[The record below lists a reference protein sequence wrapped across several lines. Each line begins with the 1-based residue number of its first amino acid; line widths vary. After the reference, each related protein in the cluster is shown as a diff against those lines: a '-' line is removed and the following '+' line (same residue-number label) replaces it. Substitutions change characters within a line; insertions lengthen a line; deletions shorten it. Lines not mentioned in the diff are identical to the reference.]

1 MVFLNCFNP
10 TVMRVIYYLLF
21 FLFVLSSCGQYKRYT
36 YLQTKYPEKDTIYAK
51 KLTPY
56 LLQPSDILHVKISS
70 VLDKVSQELFSSD
83 MANTTSGM
91 ASGAGALYLMGNTI
105 DSEGFISLP
114 VIGKVMVGGMTLEEA
129 REKIYQTAITYSS
142 DARVDVKLLSFR
154 ITIVGEVK
162 APGYYTIYSDKA
174 TLLEGLSMAG
184 DLTYNGKR
192 KNILILRSFK
202 DGTKTIK
209 VDLTSRDLLSS
220 EKYFLQPN
228 DIIYVAPFKTAA
240 FRAKIADYSVFL
252 TLITSTI
259 TAVLLIN
266 NAFK

>member
-1 MVFLNCFNP
+1 
-10 TVMRVIYYLLF
+10 MRLIICSLF
-21 FLFVLSSCGQYKRYT
+21 FALLLASCGQYKRYT
-36 YLQTKYPEKDTIYAK
+36 YLQAKYPEKDTLYAK

-56 LLQPSDILHVKISS
+56 LLQPSDILQVKISS
-70 VLDKVSQELFSSD
+70 VLDKASRELFSSD
-83 MANTTSGM
+83 VSNMPTGMSSGTSG
-91 ASGAGALYLMGNTI
+91 LYLMGNTI
-105 DSEGFISLP
+105 DSEGYISLP
-114 VIGKVMVGGMTLEEA
+114 VVGKIMVGGMTLEEA
-129 REKIYQTAITYSS
+129 REKIYQTAITYST

-154 ITIVGEVK
+154 ISIVGEVK
-162 APGYYTIYSDKA
+162 APGYYTIYGTRA

-184 DLTYNGKR
+184 DLTYNGQR

-202 DGTKTIK
+202 DGTRTIK

-228 DIIYVAPFKTAA
+228 DIIYVSPFKTAA
-240 FRAKIADYSVFL
+240 FRAKISDYAVFM

>member
-1 MVFLNCFNP
+1 
-10 TVMRVIYYLLF
+10 MRVIFYLLF
-21 FLFVLSSCGQYKRYT
+21 FLFVFSSCGQYKRYT

-51 KLTPY
+51 KLIPY
-56 LLQPSDILHVKISS
+56 LLQPSDILQVKISS
-70 VLDKVSQELFSSD
+70 ILAKASQDLFNSD
-83 MANTTSGM
+83 MSNIPNGMSSGT
-91 ASGAGALYLMGNTI
+91 AGLYLMGNTI
-105 DSEGFISLP
+105 DSEGYISLP
-114 VIGKVMVGGMTLEEA
+114 VIGKIMVGGMTLEDA
-129 REKIYQTAITYSS
+129 REKIYQMAVAYST

-154 ITIVGEVK
+154 VSIVGEVK
-162 APGYYTIYSDKA
+162 VPGYYTIYGTRA

-184 DLTYNGKR
+184 DLTYNGQR

-220 EKYFLQPN
+220 EKYYLQPN

-240 FRAKIADYSVFL
+240 FRAKISDYAVFM

>member
-1 MVFLNCFNP
+1 
-10 TVMRVIYYLLF
+10 
-21 FLFVLSSCGQYKRYT
+21 
-36 YLQTKYPEKDTIYAK
+36 
-51 KLTPY
+51 
-56 LLQPSDILHVKISS
+56 
-70 VLDKVSQELFSSD
+70 